1 MFEVVFDYGDGH
13 YRETS
18 ADERRRVFAEADLAG
33 KGSPLG
39 PVRRDPFSSY
49 RSGFEIRTYRLCHRI
64 LVFHHFPEE
73 LGVADYLVRSTAIE
87 YEQKDLGSFLTK
99 VTQSGYKRQEDGRY
113 LKKSMPSVQLQF
125 LSSLL
130 ENVHETEFRL
140 QEVTGEGLDGLP
152 AGIDGRTY
160 RWLDLDGEGISGV
173 LSEQSNSW
181 FYKSNLGNGH
191 FATSETISPKPSL
204 SGMNSGQVQLLDLAG
219 DGRLDLVELAQ
230 PSPGFYERN
239 LTDGWQG
246 FRIFRDLPVRNWKD
260 PNLRFVDLTGDGIAD
275 ILVTEDEVIWWHPSR
290 LTEG

>member
-1 MFEVVFDYGDGH
+1 QLQYL
-13 YRETS
+13 S
-18 ADERRRVFAEADLAG
+18 
-33 KGSPLG
+33 SPL
-39 PVRRDPFSSY
+39 
-49 RSGFEIRTYRLCHRI
+49 
-64 LVFHHFPEE
+64 
-73 LGVADYLVRSTAIE
+73 
-87 YEQKDLGSFLTK
+87 
-99 VTQSGYKRQEDGRY
+99 ED
-113 LKKSMPSVQLQF
+113 
-125 LSSLL
+125 
-130 ENVHETEFRL
+130 VHETEFRL

-181 FYKSNLGNGH
+181 FYKPNLGNGH
-191 FATSETISPKPSL
+191 FAASEPISPKPSL

-219 DGRLDLVELAQ
+219 DGRLDLVELGQ

-290 LTEG
+290 LTEGFGEGQCVFVPHHEEQGPRVVFADAAQSIYLADMSGDGLSYLVRIRSGEVCYWPNLGYGRFGAKVTMDNAPRLDEPDLFHQQRIHLTDTDGSGTTDIIYFSTEAVCI